1 MELTYKVKIEIDNY
15 SYDFEVITPIEKDEA
30 NLNAVIDDQILENLY
45 NEISFSCNWNNYASN
60 YFFILS
66 LQKADNYK

>member
-30 NLNAVIDDQILENLY
+30 NLNDVIDDQILENLY
-45 NEISFSCNWNNYASN
+45 NEISLAILADIDKRKSSN
-60 YFFILS
+60 EAGS
-66 LQKADNYK
+66 

>member
-30 NLNAVIDDQILENLY
+30 NLNDVIDDQILENLY
-45 NEISFSCNWNNYASN
+45 NEISLAILADIDKRKISN
-60 YFFILS
+60 EAGS
-66 LQKADNYK
+66 